1 MKPNMK
7 DDWQLQE
14 AKAKFSQVLD
24 QCLQNGPQPVS
35 RYGARVAYIIS
46 AADYE
51 LMTRPAKKVDLQAR
65 HRRMKKRFGNKIFK
79 TNLVLEDR
87 EGGR

>member
-1 MKPNMK
+1 MKTN

-14 AKAKFSQVLD
+14 AKAKFSQVMKE
-24 QCLQNGPQPVS
+24 CLANGPQAVS
-35 RYGARVAYIIS
+35 RYGERVAYLVS

-51 LMTRPAKKVDLQAR
+51 LMTRPVKKVDLEAIRAR
-65 HRRMKKRFGNKIFK
+65 QKKLFGKRKFK
-79 TNLVLEDR
+79 TNAVLDDR